1 MLVGIVTFMDP
12 DLKIK
17 EEQKRDR
24 ALPAGEKWR
33 LILQSIRWAE
43 SQTTVCRNI
52 PAQRLAEQARKLKG
66 Q

>member
-1 MLVGIVTFMDP
+1 MNP
-12 DLKIK
+12 DLKFT

-43 SQTTVCRNI
+43 SQATVCRNI

-66 Q
+66 H